1 MSVSWIKV
9 KTDDVAHQYPLA
21 WTMDKRQQSANNMGE
36 QKYGVVETESGTAAW
51 FAYPRTI
58 LFLAG
63 CLAAEI
69 HVLDWRH
76 SSQRRYS
83 NADGRTSGVYSIIK
97 GHLVV
102 SERKIARRALM

>member
-9 KTDDVAHQYPLA
+9 KTDNVAHQYPLA

-36 QKYGVVETESGTAAW
+36 QKYGVVERESGTAAW

-69 HVLDWRH
+69 HVQDWRH
-76 SSQRRYS
+76 
-83 NADGRTSGVYSIIK
+83 
-97 GHLVV
+97 
-102 SERKIARRALM
+102 